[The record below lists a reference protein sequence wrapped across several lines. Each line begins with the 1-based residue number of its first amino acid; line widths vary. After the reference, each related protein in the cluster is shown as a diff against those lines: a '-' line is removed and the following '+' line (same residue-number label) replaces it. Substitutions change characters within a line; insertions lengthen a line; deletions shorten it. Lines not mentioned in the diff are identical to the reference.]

1 MEPEIAIDA
10 CATRASRLQY
20 LGCSCVWLT
29 AAKSV
34 VMIALGG
41 RGQPPRLQFGH
52 GMESCGR
59 RPFVKGEDAGSGE
72 LSGPG
77 RAGVWE

>member
-1 MEPEIAIDA
+1 MDGAEVG
-10 CATRASRLQY
+10 TRPLYPRVADR
-20 LGCSCVWLT
+20 GKC
-29 AAKSV
+29 V
-34 VMIALGG
+34 VMIALRG
-41 RGQPPRLQFGH
+41 RGQPPRLQFDH

-59 RPFVKGEDAGSGE
+59 RPFLKGEDAGLGE